1 MPDYMIPAETTFYE
15 QKIKCSRFLTWIVH
29 TDSPEVAK
37 AFISNIKKQYPD
49 ARHVC
54 WAWVAGAPESQYIA
68 MSDDGEPSGTAGKPM
83 LNVLQHKKI
92 GEVTAVVVRYFGGT
106 KLGTGGLSRAY
117 GSSVTEAL
125 KVTSLKQRIQMS
137 DLQLSFPYS
146 DENTVRH
153 FLGVIE
159 AKINATDYHDQATFQ
174 CSVAT
179 SLLESLLQQ
188 LPFTVDVKEPESL

>member
-15 QKIKCSRFLTWIVH
+15 QEIKRSRFLTWITH
-29 TDSPEVAK
+29 TDSPKVAK
-37 AFISNIKKQYPD
+37 AFISDIKKQYPD

-83 LNVLQHKKI
+83 LNVLQHQQI
-92 GEVTAVVVRYFGGT
+92 GEVTAVIVRYFGGT

-125 KVTSLKQRIQMS
+125 KLTRLKQRIQMS
-137 DLQLSFPYS
+137 SLQLRFPYS

-153 FLGVIE
+153 FLNKIE
-159 AKINATDYHDQATFQ
+159 ATINAIDYHDQTTFQ

-179 SLLESLLQQ
+179 SQLESLLQK
-188 LPFTVDVKEPESL
+188 LPFTVDAREHD